1 MSTNVIDGNAIARQ
15 VRDELVPRIEALR
28 QRGIQ
33 PGLAVV
39 LVGEHPASVTYVRG
53 KMKDSAELGITSET
67 FRLPAEASQQEIIDR
82 TANQRRS
89 HMEWIPCTNAAAAAR
104 RYGNRPRDR
113 RP

>member
-1 MSTNVIDGNAIARQ
+1 MPADIIDGNAIARQ

-53 KMKDSAELGITSET
+53 KMKDSRRARHHERDVS
-67 FRLPAEASQQEIIDR
+67 PASRGLAATRSSTPSSASTPTR
-82 TANQRRS
+82 PGTA
-89 HMEWIPCTNAAAAAR
+89 
-104 RYGNRPRDR
+104 
-113 RP
+113 